1 MKALP
6 ITQPQTHRPHD
17 RAMLMT
23 NEDQRE
29 FDGLLRLDSQ
39 VISAIYDRYF
49 PSVYRYAR
57 YRINDETHAEDIAS
71 DVFVRLLEAIRDG
84 RGPET
89 NLKAWLLT
97 TASHAV
103 NDFHRKTYRR
113 PTDELSDNLADKSE
127 NLADNVE
134 QRERHAKV
142 RQALSGLT
150 PEQQHVLALRFS
162 EGLSLEETANM
173 MKKNVNAIKQLQLR
187 ALAALN
193 RKVGE
198 AL

>member
-6 ITQPQTHRPHD
+6 LSTTHQPLD

-23 NEDQRE
+23 TEEQRE

-49 PSVYRYAR
+49 PTIYRYAR
-57 YRINDETHAEDIAS
+57 YRISDETHAEDIAS
-71 DVFVRLLEAIRDG
+71 DVFVRLLEAVRAG
-84 RGPET
+84 RAPES

-97 TASHAV
+97 TASHVV
-103 NDFHRKTYRR
+103 NDFHRKTYRS
-113 PTDELSDNLADKSE
+113 PTDELSDNLADKTE
-127 NLADNVE
+127 GPVDDIE
-134 QRERHAKV
+134 RRERHAKV
-142 RQALSGLT
+142 RQALTGLT
-150 PEQQHVLALRFS
+150 YEQQHVLALRFN
-162 EGLSLEETANM
+162 EGLSLEETANV

-193 RKVGE
+193 RKVEE